1 MNNTLNS
8 VLSESVIQRTLKGKI
23 NPNLSLS
30 TTSSSTNHLGEKIV
44 KPHHQQLRKAHE
56 NNHLSL
62 ETETKADKLTF
73 SKVLKEEIESSVKD
87 GLKKGAKSYKE
98 ALEREDV
105 GVKVAGTGIEKAI
118 ITPIKTKKL
127 LKTEKEV
134 VQNRQKLK
142 VKKKQLEAH
151 VKGLQKEK
159 KGLDK
164 KSQESIQNKQ
174 DLKAVKSELKEHK
187 QGIRKQRSQTFIK
200 KGVITPIDK
209 GVNAYKNN
217 LERND
222 QGVKVASKGIG
233 LTKQGVTTAN
243 KVSKKLKKGKS
254 IDNTSNKKLGKKNS
268 KLIKKNVNSPEK
280 ARSKTQIKKQVIK
293 KKMYNPI
300 VRQRFLHNGAGLIS
314 RAGIATKNFV
324 SSLNMATVKKAVAG
338 KVTVAI
344 GGSSTILIAL
354 GITMALLFMILLLG
368 GIGGGQKQIDT
379 QIGVAQNLSPEVE
392 QWRDLV
398 SREAEA
404 QGMTNY
410 VSLILAIIQVESGGR
425 GTRDIM
431 QSSESAGLP
440 PNTFQSE
447 EESIRQ
453 GVTYLRS
460 IIEILQGFNQGYEN
474 NAKLIAQ
481 AYNFGSPFARYVG
494 NRGGEYDLEVA
505 EAYSRDIVAPSLGNY
520 NGTTYSYVNTISQS
534 VGKTYLYRN
543 GGNYLYGEM
552 VGQYIGGVSGDFA
565 TVLAEIEKYQG
576 WEYVWGG
583 KSPTTGFDCSGLVA
597 WGLKQLGINLP
608 SPASNQ
614 YAMTVPVSPEE
625 ARTGDLIF
633 FKGTYGSPDH
643 VSHVGFYV
651 NENTMYDANGS
662 GVGYHNWQSDYWQK
676 HQPEIR
682 RVVQ

>member
-1 MNNTLNS
+1 MK
-8 VLSESVIQRTLKGKI
+8 EQ
-23 NPNLSLS
+23 
-30 TTSSSTNHLGEKIV
+30 
-44 KPHHQQLRKAHE
+44 HHQLRTTNERE
-56 NNHLSL
+56 NNHLFL
-62 ETETKADKLTF
+62 DTKKTDKLKF
-73 SKVLKEEIESSVKD
+73 SKDLQDESESSIKK
-87 GLKKGAKSYKE
+87 GLKKGVKSYKE
-98 ALEREDV
+98 SLEKEDV
-105 GVKVAGTGIEKAI
+105 GVKVAGTSIEKAVT
-118 ITPIKTKKL
+118 TPIKTKKL
-127 LKTEKEV
+127 LKTGKEV
-134 VQNRQKLK
+134 VQNRNKLR
-142 VKKKQLEAH
+142 VKKQRIETHIKE
-151 VKGLQKEK
+151 LQKDK
-159 KGLDK
+159 KLLDK
-164 KSQESIQNKQ
+164 KSQETIQKKQ
-174 DLKAVKSELKEHK
+174 DLKALESELKEHK
-187 QGIRKQRSQTFIK
+187 QGIRKQRTQTFIK
-200 KGVITPIDK
+200 KGIITPLDK

-222 QGVKVASKGIG
+222 QGVEVASKGIG

-254 IDNTSNKKLGKKNS
+254 IDNASNKKLGKKSS

-280 ARSKTQIKKQVIK
+280 ARSKAQIKKQVIK
-293 KKMYNPI
+293 KKMYNPTA
-300 VRQRFLHNGAGLIS
+300 RQRFLHNGAGLIS

-324 SSLNMATVKKAVAG
+324 SSLNMATLKKAVAG
-338 KVTVAI
+338 KVAVAI
-344 GGSSTILIAL
+344 GGSSTLLITL
-354 GITMALLFMILLLG
+354 GITMALLFMILLIV
-368 GIGGGQKQIDT
+368 GIGGGQQQINT

-404 QGMTNY
+404 QGMTDY
-410 VSLILAIIQVESGGR
+410 VGLILAIIQVESGGR

-447 EESIRQ
+447 EESVKQ
-453 GVTYLRS
+453 GIKYLRS
-460 IIEILQGFNQGYEN
+460 IVEILQGFNQGYEN

-505 EAYSRDIVAPSLGNY
+505 EAYSRDVVAPSLGNH
-520 NGTTYSYVNTISQS
+520 NGTTYSYVNNISQS
-534 VGKTYLYRN
+534 LGKTYLYRN

-565 TVLAEIEKYQG
+565 TVLAEIEKYEG

-597 WGLKQLGINLP
+597 WGLKQIGINLP

-643 VSHVGFYV
+643 VSHVGFYI

-662 GVGYHNWQSDYWQK
+662 GVGYHNWKSAYWQK
-676 HQPEIR
+676 HKPEIR
-682 RVVQ
+682 RIVQ